1 MMNPEVWQLAIAL
14 LAGSAIG
21 LFYFGGLWL
30 TVIRIPSSN
39 NPQLLLIGSFGL
51 RLAGALA
58 AFYSLTPW
66 GWQALAVAMA
76 GLLITRQVMTRIK
89 GRVPPA
95 IR

>member
-1 MMNPEVWQLAIAL
+1 MNPEVWQLVLAL
-14 LAGSAIG
+14 LTGSSIG

-58 AFYSLTPW
+58 AFYCLTPW
-66 GWQALAVAMA
+66 GWQALVAAMA
-76 GLLITRQVMTRIK
+76 GLLITRQVLTRIK
-89 GRVPPA
+89 GKVPPA
-95 IR
+95 SR

>member
-1 MMNPEVWQLAIAL
+1 MMKPELWQMAIAL

-30 TVIRIPSSN
+30 TVTRIPSSS
-39 NPQLLLIGSFGL
+39 NPHLLLIGSFGL
-51 RLAGALA
+51 RLVVALA

-76 GLLITRQVMTRIK
+76 GLLVTRLVLTRMK
-89 GRVPPA
+89 GKAPPA
-95 IR
+95 TR

>member
-1 MMNPEVWQLAIAL
+1 MMKPELWQMAIAL

-30 TVIRIPSSN
+30 TVTRIPSSS

-51 RLAGALA
+51 RLAVTLA

-66 GWQALAVAMA
+66 GWQAMAVAMA
-76 GLLITRQVMTRIK
+76 GLLITRAVLTRAK
-89 GRVPPA
+89 GKVPSA
-95 IR
+95 TR

>member
-1 MMNPEVWQLAIAL
+1 MMSPEIWQLVIAL

-30 TVIRIPSSN
+30 TIIRIPSSN
-39 NPQLLLIGSFGL
+39 NPHLLLIGSFGL
-51 RLAGALA
+51 RLTVTLV

-76 GLLITRQVMTRIK
+76 GLLITRQFVTRIK
-89 GRVPPA
+89 GKVPAA

>member
-1 MMNPEVWQLAIAL
+1 MMKPELWQMAIAL

-30 TVIRIPSSN
+30 TVTRIPSSS
-39 NPQLLLIGSFGL
+39 NPHLLLIGSFGL
-51 RLAGALA
+51 RLALTLA

-76 GLLITRQVMTRIK
+76 GLLVTRLVLTRVK
-89 GRVPPA
+89 GKASPA
-95 IR
+95 SR